1 MHMEDIGHDLFHAFQ
16 FRITALSKLNESV
29 HAAERTETGMT
40 YVDFLTRVRLFRAR
54 NLLLDH
60 PEMKLAE
67 VARQC
72 GFSSASY
79 FGLLF
84 RKDVGMTPGMF
95 RLTERRS

>member
-1 MHMEDIGHDLFHAFQ
+1 MHMEDIGHGLFHAFQ

-67 VARQC
+67 V
-72 GFSSASY
+72 SSASY